1 MVLENN
7 IQSSKAMVFK
17 TCVET
22 YFQSIQGHKIGLSEF
37 TMLSA
42 IRNSNVCKIYVA
54 IDKYFHGNHT
64 RVLIRLHSLCTIRHT
79 IYMYVINM
87 HLFSPKSYILIS

>member
-1 MVLENN
+1 MVLRNN

-22 YFQSIQGHKIGLSEF
+22 YFQSIQGHEIGLLEF
-37 TMLSA
+37 TMVSA
-42 IRNSNVCKIYVA
+42 IRNSNVRKIYVA

-64 RVLIRLHSLCTIRHT
+64 RVLIRSHSLCTIRHT
-79 IYMYVINM
+79 IYICMLSTCI
-87 HLFSPKSYILIS
+87 FFPPQAIF